1 MLVFSYIG
9 QVGNK
14 WRVYSRTGKNLG
26 TCDTKEEAEKRLAEV
41 EMFKHMK
48 KKRKRR
54 AMIMAALI
62 KIYGS
67 QCE

>member
-14 WRVYSRTGKNLG
+14 WRVYSKTGKNLG
-26 TCDTKEEAEKRLAEV
+26 TCDTKAEAEKRLAEV
-41 EMFKHMK
+41 EYFKK

-54 AMIMAALI
+54 AMLITELI
-62 KIYGS
+62 KIYSS
-67 QCE
+67 Q